1 MRVRPILVLGGVFV
15 AAGLAAT
22 FVVTQLPREGQV
34 SPAAAGPAPAM
45 GSPSPTPAVERP
57 ATPADGLVEVRA
69 SAGGEP
75 QGGAEVALY
84 LQVAGAPGAAPEW
97 RRAGTGRT
105 GADGVARVGAWPG
118 AYLVA
123 VRAPGL
129 APGHAEVVRAEG
141 QEVTP
146 VEVALAPGAALAGTV
161 TGSDG
166 RAAAARVS
174 ALPRLA
180 ASADLGAPAEEIAS
194 AGTAADGTF
203 RLDGLAPG
211 TYALRVEA
219 PSLHPVVLPRVAVP
233 RAGPLE
239 LRLEPLATISGEVLG
254 ADGRPAAGAVVRA
267 ASPDHAAEATT
278 GADGRFTLSVP
289 AGGYHLLAA
298 RGDEAAALPGPTALA
313 PGGAASG
320 LALRLAPAAAL
331 EGAVVGGDG
340 APVPGAA
347 VAIRRHGAGAVQARA
362 ATEADGR
369 FRLAGLAPGAW
380 DVLIAAPGRSPARVE
395 GVTLAPGQRFPLG
408 VALPGLGA
416 IEGLVT
422 GPRGQPLANARV
434 RVVSRGDG
442 LAGLI
447 ALEARSDF
455 EGRYRLAAVELGRA
469 ELVAHEHGSA
479 LGAAR
484 AVRVQEGRTARADFT
499 LEPAGV
505 LAGRASAAGRPPP
518 LGTAVIATPLRGGA
532 GLPQSARAL
541 ADASGNF
548 RLVVPAGEYRVHA
561 GPAEASGADLRSA
574 PAFARIDPG
583 ATSVLQLA
591 VAPGVEEDGLEILV
605 LEPGGAPSPGA
616 VVTLGR
622 PDDAKVALATRAGE
636 DGRVRLAREM
646 GLAGRAAA
654 VRAHNGGR
662 SGAFIGTLP
671 ATGAIAVT
679 LSPAAG
685 VQGTVRSAGA
695 PPRGF
700 ALEVASQPGADGWR
714 TLDVHRFSGDRFEL
728 GDLPPGALRLTARAD
743 DGRTGQAE
751 VRLAPGEARTVE
763 IPLGAPRPRRP
774 DPE

>member
-15 AAGLAAT
+15 AAALAAT
-22 FVVTQLPREGQV
+22 FVVTQLPREGKV
-34 SPAAAGPAPAM
+34 SPVAAGPATSAEPAV
-45 GSPSPTPAVERP
+45 PTPAAGRA
-57 ATPADGLVEVRA
+57 ATSADGLLEVRA

-75 QGGAEVALY
+75 QAGAEVALF
-84 LQVAGAPGAAPEW
+84 LQVAGAPGAGPEW

-105 GADGVARVGAWPG
+105 GTDGVARVGAWPG
-118 AYLVA
+118 PYLVA

-129 APGHAEVVRAEG
+129 APGYAEVVRAEG

-146 VEVALAPGAALAGTV
+146 VEVALAPGAALAGKV
-161 TGSDG
+161 TGPDG
-166 RAAAARVS
+166 RAAAARVF
-174 ALPRLA
+174 ALPRLDE
-180 ASADLGAPAEEIAS
+180 SPDPGAPVEAIAT
-194 AGTAADGTF
+194 AGAAPDGSF
-203 RLDGLAPG
+203 RLEGLAPG

-219 PSLHPVVLPRVAVP
+219 PGLHPLELPRVAVP

-239 LRLEPLATISGEVLG
+239 LRLEPLATISGEVQG

-267 ASPDHAAEATT
+267 ASPDHAAEAIA

-298 RGDEAAALPGPTALA
+298 RGDEAAALPVPLALA
-313 PGGAASG
+313 PGGATGG
-320 LALRLAPAAAL
+320 LALRLAPAAAV
-331 EGAVVGGDG
+331 EGAVIRADG
-340 APVPGAA
+340 AAVPGAA
-347 VAIRRHGAGAVQARA
+347 VAVRRHGAGAVLARA
-362 ATEADGR
+362 TAEADGR

-380 DVLIAAPGRSPARVE
+380 DVLVAAPGRSPARVE
-395 GVTLAPGQRFPLG
+395 GVTLAPGQRFPLR
-408 VALPGLGA
+408 VALAAPGA

-422 GPRGQPLANARV
+422 DPRGRPLANARV

-442 LAGLI
+442 LAGVV
-447 ALEARSDF
+447 ALEASTDF

-479 LGAAR
+479 LGASR

-499 LEPAGV
+499 LAPAGV

-518 LGTAVIATPLRGGA
+518 LGTAVVATPLRGGVGA
-532 GLPQSARAL
+532 PQSARAL

-561 GPAEASGADLRSA
+561 GPAEATSADLRAA
-574 PAFARIDPG
+574 PAFTRIDPG

-591 VAPGVEEDGLEILV
+591 VAPATEEGGLEILV

-662 SGAFIGTLP
+662 SGAFVGTLP
-671 ATGAIAVT
+671 ASGAIAVT
-679 LSPAAG
+679 LSPGAAL
-685 VQGTVRSAGA
+685 QGTVHGAGA

-700 ALEVASQPGADGWR
+700 TLEVASQPAADGWR

-728 GDLPPGALRLTARAD
+728 GDLPPGALRLTARAE
-743 DGRTGQAE
+743 DGRSGQAE

-763 IPLGAPRPRRP
+763 IGLGAARPR
-774 DPE
+774 